1 MAAIAA
7 ALASNGSRWSASQY
21 LDRLTDSLAWAEVAV
36 GRQGRRHMTVLRA
49 EFMIGL
55 FEAE

>member
-1 MAAIAA
+1 
-7 ALASNGSRWSASQY
+7 LASNGSRWSAGHASIAF
-21 LDRLTDSLAWAEVAV
+21 TESLAWAGVAV
-36 GRQGRRHMTVLRA
+36 GRQRRRHMTMLHA